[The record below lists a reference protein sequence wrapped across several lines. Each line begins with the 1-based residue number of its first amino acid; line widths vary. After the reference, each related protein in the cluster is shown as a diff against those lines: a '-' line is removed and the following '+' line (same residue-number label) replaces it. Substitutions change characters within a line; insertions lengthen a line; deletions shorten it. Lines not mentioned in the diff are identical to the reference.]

1 LAQDE
6 REDAMRGP
14 GNLTGGLVLA
24 MALMAA
30 GSASAESYPSRTIEV
45 VTPFNAGSTVDLLT
59 RAFTDGMSKSLK
71 GTVVVI
77 NRPGASGTIAISS
90 VATAKPDGY
99 TLAFGPNG
107 QVAIQTHLHKDLPY
121 KGPESFDFI
130 CQTWEN
136 PFVIAVAPNSPYKS
150 LKDIFDAAKKSPGKL
165 SWGDIGV
172 ATVPNLQMITLA
184 QAAGVTM
191 THVPYRTYPEMIL
204 NAKNNLL
211 DFIVPSP
218 GSILGQDLRVVAI
231 VGDKRLDRF
240 SGVPTVGELGFP
252 ELLPGFG
259 GLYAPKGLP
268 AETKQKLE
276 AACVEATKTA
286 EWKKVVERTDST
298 LAYLPGAAF
307 AKRMTA
313 NTQQFGDVLKKLN
326 YKPQ

>member
-1 LAQDE
+1 
-6 REDAMRGP
+6 MRG
-14 GNLTGGLVLA
+14 TGTVTRGLVLA
-24 MALMAA
+24 IGLAALGGTAA
-30 GSASAESYPSRTIEV
+30 AEGYPSRAVEV
-45 VTPFNAGSTVDLLT
+45 VTPFNAGSTVDLLL
-59 RAFTDGMSKSLK
+59 RAFADGMSKSLK
-71 GTVVVI
+71 GTFVVI

-121 KGPESFDFI
+121 KGPESFEFI
-130 CQTWEN
+130 CQAWEN
-136 PFVIAVAPNSPYKS
+136 PFVIAVAQNSPYKS
-150 LKDIFDAAKKSPGKL
+150 LKDIFDAAKKAPGKL

-172 ATVPNLQMITLA
+172 ATVPNLQMLILA

-218 GSILGQDLRVVAI
+218 GSIIGQDLRVVAI

-240 SGVPTVGELGFP
+240 PGVPTVGELGFP

-259 GLYAPKGLP
+259 GLYAPKGIP
-268 AETKQKLE
+268 ADARQKLE
-276 AACVEATKTA
+276 AACVDATKTE

-298 LAYLPGAAF
+298 LAFLPGAEF
-307 AKRMTA
+307 AKRMAA
-313 NTQQFGDVLKKLN
+313 NTQQFGEVLKKLDI
-326 YKPQ
+326 KPQ